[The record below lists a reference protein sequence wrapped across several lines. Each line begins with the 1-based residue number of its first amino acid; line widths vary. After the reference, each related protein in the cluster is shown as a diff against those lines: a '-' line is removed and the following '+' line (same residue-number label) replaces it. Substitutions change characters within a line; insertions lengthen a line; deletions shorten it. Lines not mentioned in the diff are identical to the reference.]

1 MSHYEAPIRKP
12 LVTGDK
18 SYHDVTV
25 DVAAPVEGRANKS
38 WWIVFSIALVAFLW
52 GVGCIIYTVS
62 TGIGVWG
69 LNKTVGWAWDITN
82 FVWWVGIGHAGTLIS
97 AVLLLFRQ
105 KWRMAINRSAEA
117 MTIFSVM
124 QAGLFPIIHMGRPW
138 LAYWV
143 LPIPNQFGSL
153 WVNFNSPLLWDV
165 FAISTYLSVSLVFWW
180 TGLLPDFAMI
190 RDRAITPFN
199 KKIYGILS
207 FGWSGRAKDWQRF
220 EEVSLVLAGLATP
233 LVLSVH
239 TIVSFDFATSVI
251 PGWHTTIFPPYFV
264 AGAVF
269 SGFAMV
275 NTLLIIMRKVSNLE
289 DYITIQ
295 HIELMNIVI
304 MITGSIVGVAYIT
317 ELVIAWYS
325 GVEYEQ
331 YAFLNRAT
339 GPYAWAYWAM
349 MTCNVFSP
357 QFMWFKK
364 LRTSIMF
371 SFFISIVVNIGM
383 WFERFVIIVTS
394 LHRDY
399 LPSSWTMFSPTFVDI
414 GVFIG
419 TIGFFFVLFLLYAR
433 SFPVIAQAEVKTILK
448 SSGAKYKKLREEHGD
463 DVKHYTPVNIGEPK
477 KNIATKVDKK
487 IDDEDAYNKDDRD
500 GHNKTV
506 NADALTLS
514 EVQKDGIDGM
524 LERTGSF
531 NPENQTADELQKL
544 KAVGPFLEQRLHQ
557 LGLYTYVQISK
568 LTEDDFELLDEVIEN
583 FPNAAQREDWVAQAN
598 ELKNK

>member
-1 MSHYEAPIRKP
+1 MASHYEAPIRRP
-12 LVTGDK
+12 LVIGDK
-18 SYHDVTV
+18 NYHDVTI
-25 DVAAPVEGRANKS
+25 DVAAPVEGKANKS
-38 WWIVFSIALVAFLW
+38 WWIVFTIALVAFGW
-52 GVGCIIYTVS
+52 GLGCIIYTVS

-117 MTIFSVM
+117 MTIFSVI

-143 LPIPNQFGSL
+143 LPIPNGFGSL

-190 RDRAITPFN
+190 RDRAVMPFQ
-199 KKIYGILS
+199 KKIYSLLS
-207 FGWSGRAKDWQRF
+207 FGWTGRAKDWQRF

-264 AGAVF
+264 AGAIF

-289 DYITIQ
+289 NYITVQ

-317 ELVIAWYS
+317 ELFIAWYS

-339 GPYAWAYWAM
+339 GPYWWAYWSM

-371 SFFISIVVNIGM
+371 SFIISIVVNIGM

-414 GVFIG
+414 GIFIG

-433 SFPVIAQAEVKTILK
+433 TFPVIAQAEVKTILK
-448 SSGAKYKKLREEHGD
+448 SSGEKYKKLR
-463 DVKHYTPVNIGEPK
+463 
-477 KNIATKVDKK
+477 
-487 IDDEDAYNKDDRD
+487 D
-500 GHNKTV
+500 G
-506 NADALTLS
+506 
-514 EVQKDGIDGM
+514 
-524 LERTGSF
+524 
-531 NPENQTADELQKL
+531 
-544 KAVGPFLEQRLHQ
+544 
-557 LGLYTYVQISK
+557 
-568 LTEDDFELLDEVIEN
+568 
-583 FPNAAQREDWVAQAN
+583 N
-598 ELKNK
+598 E

>member
-1 MSHYEAPIRKP
+1 MASHYEAPIRRP

-25 DVAAPVEGRANKS
+25 DVAAPVEGKANKS
-38 WWIVFSIALVAFLW
+38 WWIVFTIALVAFLW

-69 LNKTVGWAWDITN
+69 LNKTVNWAWDITN

-117 MTIFSVM
+117 MTIFSVI

-190 RDRAITPFN
+190 RDRAITPFT
-199 KKIYGILS
+199 KRVYSILS

-264 AGAVF
+264 AGAIF

-289 DYITIQ
+289 DYITVQ

-304 MITGSIVGVAYIT
+304 MLTGSIVGVAYIT
-317 ELVIAWYS
+317 ELFIAWYS

-339 GPYAWAYWAM
+339 GPYWWAYWAM

-414 GVFIG
+414 GIFIG
-419 TIGFFFVLFLLYAR
+419 TIGFFFVLFLLYSR
-433 SFPVIAQAEVKTILK
+433 TFPVIAQAEVKSILK
-448 SSGAKYKKLREEHGD
+448 SSGSKYKALREKHGD
-463 DVKHYTPVNIGEPK
+463 DVKHYSPLVREPK
-477 KNIATKVDKK
+477 ANTVQM
-487 IDDEDAYNKDDRD
+487 DETSTDYTD
-500 GHNKTV
+500 TV
-506 NADALTLS
+506 SAGAVADT
-514 EVQKDGIDGM
+514 
-524 LERTGSF
+524 
-531 NPENQTADELQKL
+531 ELQKEKTESLLDSIGRFDPATQTQDDL
-544 KAVGPFLEQRLHQ
+544 KLISGVGPVMEQKLHQ
-557 LGLYTYVQISK
+557 LGIYT
-568 LTEDDFELLDEVIEN
+568 FEQVSRMTDREYDLLDSIIDE
-583 FPNAAQREDWVAQAN
+583 FPGRAKRDDWAGQAAK
-598 ELKNK
+598 LKNN